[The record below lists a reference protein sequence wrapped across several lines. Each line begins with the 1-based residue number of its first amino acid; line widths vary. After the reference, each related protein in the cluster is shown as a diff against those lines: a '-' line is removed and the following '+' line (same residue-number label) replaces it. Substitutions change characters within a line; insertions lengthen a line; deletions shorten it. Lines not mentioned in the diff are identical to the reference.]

1 MARLLLWRCRGHVPG
16 AVINFADTISGKRL
30 RLRWWLTVLVLATA
44 VPMIG
49 LLAYNVHREAQ
60 LAIDRAQRLSVS
72 MAEVGVNQTLAF
84 LESHEKVLATLAERP
99 LVRAMDPAQCDPS
112 FQVILG
118 LRPYLANVATVDR
131 NGLSVCTVV
140 KLPDG
145 SRRNIGQP
153 AWLLE
158 LLQRKGFVAGKV
170 QKGIYTGRLILV
182 LAYPV
187 RDAQG
192 EVSGAVEFV
201 VNLTAFNPSVPQA
214 LSSGMVTSLV
224 DSDGTVIARS
234 VDQDTTVGKNL
245 RDLPLFRAIEARG
258 LGVTTS
264 QGVDGVERVY
274 AYAPVGGTGWTVTA
288 GSRTDTIYAE
298 VLVNARYTGLL
309 ALLVVLTSAGLVW
322 YTTRRVSE
330 PVNALLHAVHGI
342 ADGQFDARAPVE
354 GPLEIAN
361 VASAFNA
368 MLDQLQ
374 AVEEKLQVS
383 ENHYRMLFDTSP
395 DAIRVVCGD
404 RVVMLNAAGMKLFGA
419 DSPTG
424 LTDKLIHELVDVE
437 LREAVHERLRAAIED
452 NRSSP
457 LMEQTLNRP
466 DGTRVH
472 VEAITTPF
480 VYQGQQAALSLIR
493 DITQRKLAESALR
506 ESEARYARVIEGS
519 AEGFWDWDIPGH
531 VFKVSRRFEEILG
544 YEPGGWQVEPSDWW
558 SHVHPDELD
567 MVVSSLHTHLKGY
580 SAIHEVEMRLKT
592 AQGDWLWVSLRG
604 KAVRRNEEGRALIMS
619 GTLMDISQRKQA
631 DALIWR
637 QANTDA
643 LTGLPNR
650 RLLRDRLDQAIQQ
663 CQRTGAR
670 MAVLFLDLDLFKEVN
685 DTLGHDQGDVLLVEA
700 ARRISA
706 AVGPSATVAR
716 QGGDEFTVV
725 IPDVQNTEEIE
736 TIALRL
742 IQSFS
747 GAFKLGFDQ
756 VFITASV
763 GITLFP
769 DDASDVE
776 GLLKR
781 ADQAMYAAKA
791 AGRNRFSYFTPALQ
805 ESSQYRLRLT
815 NDLRSALTR
824 DEFSVYYQPIVNFAD
839 GSLHK
844 AEALIRWAHPTRG
857 MVSPAAFI
865 PLAESSGLIVE
876 IGDWV
881 FKQAAAQAKAW
892 REAHHPD
899 FQISV
904 NKSPMQFADGGDGH
918 RRWKQHLSELGL
930 PGEALVVEITEGM
943 LLASRQD
950 VRERLIELRRMGLGV
965 SLDDFGTGYSSLSY
979 LQKYDIDFVKID
991 QSFVRNL
998 VPGGKDMALCKAI
1011 IVMAHEL
1018 GMKVIAEGVET
1029 HEQHALL
1036 AAAGC
1041 DFGQGYLFSKPIPV
1055 QAFNTLLANWQ
1066 PVLP

>member
-1 MARLLLWRCRGHVPG
+1 
-16 AVINFADTISGKRL
+16 
-30 RLRWWLTVLVLATA
+30 VLVLATA
-44 VPMIG
+44 VPMLC

-72 MAEVGVNQTLAF
+72 MAEVAVNQTLAF
-84 LESHEKVLATLAERP
+84 LDSHEKVLATLAERP

-131 NGLSVCTVV
+131 HGESVCTVI
-140 KLPDG
+140 KPPDG

-153 AWLLE
+153 AWLLD
-158 LLQRKGFVAGKV
+158 LLKRKGFVAGKV

-187 RDAQG
+187 LDAQG
-192 EVSGAVEFV
+192 DVSGAVEFV

-214 LSSGMVTSLV
+214 LNSGMVTAIV
-224 DSDGTVIARS
+224 DRDGTLIARS
-234 VDQDTTVGKNL
+234 TDQEATVGKSL
-245 RDLPLFRAIEARG
+245 RDLPLFREIQAHGRG
-258 LGVTTS
+258 MTTS
-264 QGVDGVERVY
+264 RGVDGIERVY
-274 AYAPVGGTGWTVTA
+274 AYAAVGDTGWTVTA
-288 GSRTDTIYAE
+288 GSRTESIYAD
-298 VLVNARYTGLL
+298 VLTSAWHTGVL

-322 YTTRRVSE
+322 YTTRKISD
-330 PVNALLHAVHGI
+330 PVNALLDAVHGI
-342 ADGQFDARAPVE
+342 AEGQLHVRAPVV

-361 VASAFNA
+361 TARAFNA
-368 MLDQLQ
+368 MVDQLQ
-374 AVEEKLQVS
+374 AVKEKLQLS
-383 ENHYRMLFDTSP
+383 ETHYRLLFDASP

-404 RVVMLNAAGMKLFGA
+404 RVVMLNAAGMTLFGA

-424 LTDKLIHELVDVE
+424 MTDKLIHELVDE
-437 LREAVHERLRAAIED
+437 EFRDAVRERLRAAIEH
-452 NRSSP
+452 NRASP

-466 DGTRVH
+466 DGSRVH

-480 VYQGQQAALSLIR
+480 VYQGQRAALSLIR

-519 AEGFWDWDIPGH
+519 AEGFWDWDIPAR
-531 VFKVSRRFEEILG
+531 VFKVSKRFEDILG
-544 YEPGGWQVEPSDWW
+544 YEPGAWQVEPNDWW
-558 SHVHPDELD
+558 SHVHPEELEN
-567 MVVSSLHTHLKGY
+567 VASSLRQHLKGY
-580 SAIHEVEMRLKT
+580 SEIHEVEMRLRT
-592 AQGDWLWVSLRG
+592 AQGDWLWVLLRG
-604 KAVRRNEEGRALIMS
+604 KAVLRDTEGRALIMS

-631 DALIWR
+631 EALIWR

-650 RLLRDRLDQAIQQ
+650 RMLRDRLDRTLQQ
-663 CQRTGAR
+663 CQRQGAR

-706 AVGPSATVAR
+706 AAGPNSTVER
-716 QGGDEFTVV
+716 QGGDEFTVIV
-725 IPDVQNTEEIE
+725 PDVQQVNDVEL
-736 TIALRL
+736 IAQEL
-742 IQSFS
+742 IHSFAD
-747 GAFKLGFDQ
+747 AFKLGDDQ
-756 VFITASV
+756 VYITASV

-769 DDASDVE
+769 DDAADVE

-791 AGRNRFSYFTPALQ
+791 AGRNRFSYFTSALQ

-815 NDLRSALTR
+815 NDLRSALAN
-824 DEFSVYYQPIVNFAD
+824 DEFSVHYQPIVNFAD

-844 AEALIRWAHPTRG
+844 AEALIRWVHPTRG

-881 FKQAAAQAKAW
+881 FKQAAVQAKAW
-892 REAHHPD
+892 RASYHPA

-904 NKSPMQFADGGDGH
+904 NKSPVQFADGGDGH
-918 RRWKQHLSELGL
+918 RRWKQYLAELAL
-930 PGEALVVEITEGM
+930 PGDALVVEITEGM

-950 VRERLIELRRMGLGV
+950 VMEQLIELRRMGLGV

-998 VPGGKDMALCKAI
+998 VPGSKDMALCKAI

-1018 GMKVIAEGVET
+1018 GMKVVAEGVET
-1029 HEQHALL
+1029 REQHALL

-1041 DFGQGYLFSKPIPV
+1041 DFGQGYLFSKPVPAA
-1055 QAFNTLLANWQ
+1055 QFNALLADWR